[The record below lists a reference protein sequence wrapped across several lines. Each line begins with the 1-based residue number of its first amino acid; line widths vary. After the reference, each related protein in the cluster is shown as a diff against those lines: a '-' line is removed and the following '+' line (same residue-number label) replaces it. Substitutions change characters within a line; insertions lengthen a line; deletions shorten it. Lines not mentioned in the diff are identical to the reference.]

1 MPDTQY
7 PNKYVKFAAI
17 MRDATIFTLSNGI
30 RVVHQQIT
38 TTAIVHCGLVL
49 DIGSRDE
56 SFSNQGIAHFWEHM
70 AFKGTRKRKTLDI
83 ITGLD
88 SVGGELNA
96 YTDKE
101 KIAFYASVRKE
112 YFERAVDILSDITL
126 HSIFPEKE
134 LEKERGVILEE
145 MAMYFD
151 SPDESLQDEF
161 ESVVYRNHPMGMN
174 ILGRE
179 ETVKSFRKKD
189 FVTFFRDHLNTR
201 RVVFSCV
208 GNVTRDEV
216 ERLAK
221 KYLEGFQTIHL
232 NGRRKKFSSYK
243 PGYQVMNRT
252 VKQAK
257 CAIGR
262 DAYPIHNENRIPLY
276 LLVNILGGPGMN
288 SRLNL
293 SLREKH
299 GLVYSIDAHYIPY
312 SDTGMFAVFFGTEP
326 KQLDKCLNLVKK
338 ELERFRDRPLSKPQ
352 LAAAKEQIKGQLA
365 MSEENNLSL
374 MLMMGRSV
382 LLYGRVP
389 KLEEIFHTIDSVT
402 ALKLQDVAQDIFDE
416 KKLSYLTMMP
426 ESAEVRK
433 TESSKTKSPK
443 VGKSGSQKA

>member
-1 MPDTQY
+1 LSWCKDLTSQTR
-7 PNKYVKFAAI
+7 I
-17 MRDATIFTLSNGI
+17 MRDCTIFTLTNGL
-30 RVVHQQIT
+30 RVVHQRVT
-38 TTAIVHCGLVL
+38 TSAIVHCGLVL

-56 SFSNQGIAHFWEHM
+56 TILNQGIAHFWEHM

-83 ITGLD
+83 INSLD

-112 YFERAVDILSDITL
+112 YFERAVDLLSDITF
-126 HSIFPEKE
+126 HSVFPEKE

-145 MAMYFD
+145 MAMYLD

-161 ESVVYRNHPMGMN
+161 ESVVYKNHPMGMN
-174 ILGRE
+174 ILGRA
-179 ETVKSFRKKD
+179 ETINAFQKKD
-189 FVTFFRDHLNTR
+189 FVSFFKGHINAKK
-201 RVVFSCV
+201 VVFSCV
-208 GNVTRDEV
+208 GDIALDEV

-221 KYLEGFQTIHL
+221 KYLENFKTHQL

-243 PGYQVMNRT
+243 PAYQVLERT

-257 CAIGR
+257 CAIGGE
-262 DAYPIHNENRIPLY
+262 AYPVHNGNRVPLY

-293 SLREKH
+293 SLREKY
-299 GLVYSIDAHYIPY
+299 GLVYSVDAHYIPY

-326 KQLDKCLNLVKK
+326 KQLDKCIKLVKK
-338 ELERFRDRPLSKPQ
+338 ELLKFCDKPLSRPQ

-382 LLYGRVP
+382 LLYNRVP
-389 KLEEIFHTIDSVT
+389 RLEEIFHTIDNT
-402 ALKLQDVAQDIFDE
+402 NAQKLQDVAQDIFDE
-416 KKLSYLTMMP
+416 KKLSLLTMVP
-426 ESAEVRK
+426 ENGKAK
-433 TESSKTKSPK
+433 ESY
-443 VGKSGSQKA
+443 

>member
-1 MPDTQY
+1 
-7 PNKYVKFAAI
+7 
-17 MRDATIFTLSNGI
+17 MRDCTIFTLTNGL
-30 RVVHQQIT
+30 RVVHQRIT
-38 TTAIVHCGLVL
+38 TSAIVHCGLVL

-56 SFSNQGIAHFWEHM
+56 TILNQGIAHFWEHM

-83 ITGLD
+83 INSLD

-112 YFERAVDILSDITL
+112 YFERAVDLLSDITF
-126 HSIFPEKE
+126 HSVFPEKE

-145 MAMYFD
+145 MAMYLD

-161 ESVVYRNHPMGMN
+161 ESVVYKNHPMGMN
-174 ILGRE
+174 ILGRA
-179 ETVKSFRKKD
+179 ETINAFQKKD
-189 FVTFFRDHLNTR
+189 FVSFFKGHINAKK
-201 RVVFSCV
+201 VVFSCV
-208 GNVTRDEV
+208 GDISLEEV

-221 KYLEGFQTIHL
+221 KYLENFKTHQL
-232 NGRRKKFSSYK
+232 NGRRKKFASYK
-243 PGYQVMNRT
+243 PGYQVLERT

-257 CAIGR
+257 CAIGGE
-262 DAYPIHNENRIPLY
+262 AYPVHNGNRVPLY

-293 SLREKH
+293 SLREKY
-299 GLVYSIDAHYIPY
+299 GLVYSVDAHYIPY

-326 KQLDKCLNLVKK
+326 KQLDKCINLVKK
-338 ELERFRDRPLSKPQ
+338 ELLKFCDKPLSRPQ

-382 LLYGRVP
+382 LLYNRVP
-389 KLEEIFHTIDSVT
+389 KLEEIFQTIDNT
-402 ALKLQDVAQDIFDE
+402 EAQKLQDVAQDIFDE
-416 KKLSYLTMMP
+416 RKLSFLTMVP
-426 ESAEVRK
+426 ENGKAK
-433 TESSKTKSPK
+433 ESY
-443 VGKSGSQKA
+443 